1 MEAAVLERLVARL
14 DEQGFRSWHDRLG
27 GREAVMATRSEF
39 RWSWVGTRLHVFMFV
54 LSLPSVDVEE
64 AERLTD
70 EASAYAVKHKGGL
83 PRGLQTGTVAV
94 PVFLAREVDEPTRLW
109 ASREP
114 RHRFAALKFPVV
126 AEQAAGRV
134 TFYRGRWKRG
144 WVYASY
150 VTEVVETTVGV
161 VVLPP

>member
-1 MEAAVLERLVARL
+1 M
-14 DEQGFRSWHDRLG
+14 LG
-27 GREAVMATRSEF
+27 GRESVVARRSEF

-54 LSLPSVDVEE
+54 LSLPRVDVEE

-83 PRGLQTGTVAV
+83 PRGLQTGTAAV
-94 PVFLAREVDEPTRLW
+94 PVFLARQVDERTLHW

-114 RHRFAALKFPVV
+114 RHRFAALKLPVV
-126 AEQAAGRV
+126 AEHGAGRV

-144 WVYASY
+144 WIYSSY
-150 VTEVVETTVGV
+150 VTELVETTVGA